1 MLGPT
6 RRKQAHIY
14 TTGMAQGAVIF
25 LKKIAS
31 WQVEGAPVS
40 RAKAPHPSFYKIEV
54 SLSRVQV
61 LLTRNPEVR
70 FP

>member
-14 TTGMAQGAVIF
+14 TTGKAQGAVIF
-25 LKKIAS
+25 FEKLH

-40 RAKAPHPSFYKIEV
+40 RVKAPHPSFYKTEV
-54 SLSRVQV
+54 SLSRVLV
-61 LLTRNPEVR
+61 LLTRNSEVQ